1 VNGRLV
7 CYVLLGGEQHIRLWK
22 GCVCSTEIRFVT
34 YRPAAQSGQRDGFFT
49 RKRATTQRS
58 NRTHKCARAID
69 QHLDRMRH
77 QRDHIPSQINI
88 MLGLLDAL
96 TFWIIAL
103 RFSQPVVCDPRYH
116 AYVDIAILVLSSAQ
130 MWHTYFG
137 GTGEYYRLLLE
148 SIY

>member
-1 VNGRLV
+1 
-7 CYVLLGGEQHIRLWK
+7 
-22 GCVCSTEIRFVT
+22 
-34 YRPAAQSGQRDGFFT
+34 
-49 RKRATTQRS
+49 
-58 NRTHKCARAID
+58 
-69 QHLDRMRH
+69 
-77 QRDHIPSQINI
+77 

-137 GTGEYYRLLLE
+137 GTDGHKTGVYERFGVSLLMVLALE
-148 SIY
+148 MWAIDAGFVLG